1 MITRETKE
9 RIDVIMNKMEK
20 NYEAPAIYEEVI
32 DERDIVT
39 TSIDNDVDIG
49 DIIF

>member
-1 MITRETKE
+1 MIT
-9 RIDVIMNKMEK
+9 NEK
-20 NYEAPAIYEEVI
+20 NYEAPSIVEELV

-39 TSIDNDVDIG
+39 ASPGSEDNDVDIG